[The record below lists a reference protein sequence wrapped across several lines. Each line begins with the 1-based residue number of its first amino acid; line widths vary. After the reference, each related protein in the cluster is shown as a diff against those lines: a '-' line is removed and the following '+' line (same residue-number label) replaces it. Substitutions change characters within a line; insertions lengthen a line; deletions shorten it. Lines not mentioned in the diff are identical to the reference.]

1 MTKQDVQTA
10 INTIANNDQ
19 NKALRVRNVLNDILN
34 FATAYVEST
43 APTASDDVT
52 QGYENG
58 AIWIDD
64 VTEIIYI
71 LVDNST
77 GAAVWS
83 ELAKAGVSADVGND
97 LTLGTDGL
105 PFFQESTS
113 AQNMQETYDEGN
125 TINGAT
131 VIYDGTVTDGINAA
145 GLTVAA
151 NNTGGKVNAYGE
163 AAATNNTGDDVNG
176 LGYYAAINNTGN
188 SVNSLGNFAGN
199 GNTGTSVNGLGTA
212 ATMQNTGSDVNAMG
226 NSAARSNLGSDVNAI
241 GFEAAR
247 GNTGTGVYVNAIGR
261 FAARDNSGAN
271 VNAIGQNAANANS
284 GDNVNG
290 LGVNATRLNEG
301 DNVNGFGTNAA
312 NGNTGNHVTAIG
324 LNAGLGNTLA
334 NSFIIGAAELPTF
347 ADPAAAALAITV
359 ALGATANNRYLYV
372 DLTDDTIKC
381 VIPV

>member
-1 MTKQDVQTA
+1 MTKVE
-10 INTIANNDQ
+10 IEVSIASIADNARNR
-19 NKALRVRNVLNDILN
+19 ALKVRNVLNDILN

-113 AQNMQETYDEGN
+113 AQDMQQTYDAGN
-125 TINGAT
+125 TIDGAT
-131 VIYDGTVTDGINAA
+131 IIYDGTDGINAA
-145 GLTVAA
+145 GLTVAV
-151 NNTGGKVNAYGE
+151 NNTGEKVNAYGE
-163 AAATNNTGDDVNG
+163 AAATNNTGEDVNG
-176 LGYYAAINNTGN
+176 LGYYAAFNNTGN
-188 SVNSLGNFAGN
+188 SVNSLGSFAGN

-247 GNTGTGVYVNAIGR
+247 GNTGTGVSVNAIGR
-261 FAARDNSGAN
+261 LAARDNSGAS
-271 VNAIGQNAANANS
+271 VNAMGSNAANGNS

-290 LGVNATRLNEG
+290 LGANATRSNTG

-312 NGNTGNHVTAIG
+312 NSNTGNHVTAIG

>member
-71 LVDNST
+71 LVDNTT

-83 ELAKAGVSADVGND
+83 ELGKAGVSADVGND

-105 PFFQESTS
+105 PFFQESTA
-113 AQNMQETYDEGN
+113 AQDMQQTYDAGN

-131 VIYDGTVTDGINAA
+131 IIYNGTDSIIAA
-145 GLTVAA
+145 GASVATT
-151 NNTGGKVNAYGE
+151 NTGIR
-163 AAATNNTGDDVNG
+163 VNG
-176 LGYYAAINNTGN
+176 LG
-188 SVNSLGNFAGN
+188 SSSLVN
-199 GNTGTSVNGLGTA
+199 
-212 ATMQNTGSDVNAMG
+212 NTGSDVNAMG
-226 NSAARSNLGSDVNAI
+226 SFSAFGNTGTAVNFLGNTAGNANSGSSVNGLGSSAARSNTASDVNAFGSSAGRENLGSDVNAF

-261 FAARDNSGAN
+261 LAARTNSGAN
-271 VNAIGQNAANANS
+271 VNAMGQNAANENS
-284 GDNVNG
+284 GDSVNG
-290 LGVNATRLNEG
+290 FGVNATRLNEG

-312 NGNTGNHVTAIG
+312 NGNKGNHVTAIG
-324 LNAGLGNTLA
+324 LNAGLGNELS